1 MVTEPAVME
10 LLTRA
15 WEIAASVPD
24 PELPAL
30 TVADLGI
37 LREVTIDSGR
47 LIVYLTPTYSGCP
60 ALHDMRREV
69 ASRLAGAGFAGAE
82 VRAKLSPPWS
92 TDLITADGRRKLAEA
107 GIAPPRSAG
116 SASPGGHDAARGHPG
131 PHWPGTLRKA
141 DGPVPLTL
149 FAGGPPVACPLC
161 GSADTERTAAFG
173 STACKD
179 LRRCRACGEPFE
191 HVKEI

>member
-1 MVTEPAVME
+1 MVTELAATE

-15 WEIAASVPD
+15 WEIAGAVPD
-24 PELPAL
+24 PELPAV

-37 LREVTIDSGR
+37 LREITFDSGR
-47 LIVYLTPTYSGCP
+47 VIVALTPTYSGCP

-69 ASRLAGAGFAGAE
+69 ASRLAAAGFTAE
-82 VRAKLSPPWS
+82 VRAVLSPPWS
-92 TDLITADGRRKLAEA
+92 TDMITAEGRRKLAEA
-107 GIAPPRSAG
+107 GIAPPRALS
-116 SASPGGHDAARGHPG
+116 R
-131 PHWPGTLRKA
+131 T

-149 FAGGPPVACPLC
+149 FAAGPPVACPRC
-161 GSADTERTAAFG
+161 GSADTGRTAAFG

-191 HVKEI
+191 HIKEI

>member
-1 MVTEPAVME
+1 MVTELAVTD

-15 WEIAASVPD
+15 WEIAGAVPD
-24 PELPAL
+24 PELPAV

-37 LREVTIDSGR
+37 LREISFEADR
-47 LIVYLTPTYSGCP
+47 LIVSLTPTYSGCP
-60 ALHDMRREV
+60 ALHDMSREV
-69 ASRLAGAGFAGAE
+69 ASRLAAAGFAAE
-82 VRAKLSPPWS
+82 VKAVLSPPWS
-92 TDLITADGRRKLAEA
+92 TDMITADGRRKLAEA
-107 GIAPPRSAG
+107 GVAPPRSLSG
-116 SASPGGHDAARGHPG
+116 ASREGRPPGAPRRTG
-131 PHWPGTLRKA
+131 
-141 DGPVPLTL
+141 GPVPLTL
-149 FAGGPPVACPLC
+149 FAAGPPVACPRC

>member
-1 MVTEPAVME
+1 MVTELAATE

-15 WEIAASVPD
+15 WEIAAAVPD

-37 LREVTIDSGR
+37 LREVTIDGDR
-47 LIVYLTPTYSGCP
+47 LIVSLTPTYSACP
-60 ALHDMRREV
+60 ALHDIQREV
-69 ASRLAGAGFAGAE
+69 ASRLADAGFANAK
-82 VRAKLSPPWS
+82 VRAVLSPPWS

-107 GIAPPRSAG
+107 GIAPPRSVQR
-116 SASPGGHDAARGHPG
+116 AA
-131 PHWPGTLRKA
+131 
-141 DGPVPLTL
+141 GPVPLTL
-149 FAGGPPVACPLC
+149 FAAGPPVTCPRC

>member
-1 MVTEPAVME
+1 MVSVLTVTE
-10 LLTRA
+10 LLTKA

-37 LREVTIDSGR
+37 LREVTLDDDR
-47 LIVYLTPTYSGCP
+47 LIVSITPTYSGCP

-69 ASRLAGAGFAGAE
+69 ASRLAAAGFAAE
-82 VRAKLSPPWS
+82 VRTVLTPPWS

-107 GIAPPRSAG
+107 GIAPPRSLH
-116 SASPGGHDAARGHPG
+116 SAREGGHTR
-131 PHWPGTLRKA
+131 RKG
-141 DGPVPLTL
+141 GPVPLTL
-149 FAGGPPVACPLC
+149 FAAGPPVACPRC
-161 GSADTERTAAFG
+161 GSADSERTAAFG

-191 HVKEI
+191 HIKEI

>member
-1 MVTEPAVME
+1 MVTE
-10 LLTRA
+10 LTVTDVLARA
-15 WEIAASVPD
+15 WEIAGAVPD
-24 PELPAL
+24 PELPEV

-37 LREVTIDSGR
+37 LREITLDDDR
-47 LIVYLTPTYSGCP
+47 LIVSLTPTYSGCP

-69 ASRLAGAGFAGAE
+69 ASRLAAAGFAAE
-82 VRAKLSPPWS
+82 VRTVLSPPWS
-92 TDLITADGRRKLAEA
+92 TALISADGRRKLAEA
-107 GIAPPRSAG
+107 GIAPPRSV
-116 SASPGGHDAARGHPG
+116 PKR
-131 PHWPGTLRKA
+131 
-141 DGPVPLTL
+141 DGPVSLTL
-149 FAGGPPVACPLC
+149 FAGGPPVACPRC

>member
-1 MVTEPAVME
+1 MVTELAATE
-10 LLTRA
+10 QLTRA
-15 WEIAASVPD
+15 WEIAAAVPD

-37 LREVTIDSGR
+37 LREITVEEDR

-69 ASRLAGAGFAGAE
+69 AARLAAAGFAGAE
-82 VRAKLSPPWS
+82 VRAMLSPPWS

-107 GIAPPRSAG
+107 GIAPPRSV
-116 SASPGGHDAARGHPG
+116 RR
-131 PHWPGTLRKA
+131 TE
-141 DGPVPLTL
+141 GPVPLTL
-149 FAGGPPVACPLC
+149 FAAGPPVTCPRC

-191 HVKEI
+191 HIKEI

>member
-1 MVTEPAVME
+1 VVTELAATE
-10 LLTRA
+10 QLTRA
-15 WEIAASVPD
+15 WEIAAAVPD

-37 LREVTIDSGR
+37 LREITVEQDR

-69 ASRLAGAGFAGAE
+69 AARLAAAGFANTE
-82 VRAKLSPPWS
+82 VRAMLSPPWS

-107 GIAPPRSAG
+107 GIAPPRSVR
-116 SASPGGHDAARGHPG
+116 SSSPGGHDAPRGHPG
-131 PHWPGTLRKA
+131 PHWPGTPRTA
-141 DGPVPLTL
+141 EGPVPLTL
-149 FAGGPPVACPLC
+149 FAAGPPVTCPQC

-191 HVKEI
+191 HIKEI

>member
-1 MVTEPAVME
+1 MVSELTVTEQ
-10 LLTRA
+10 LTKA

-37 LREVTIDSGR
+37 LRAITMDEDR
-47 LIVYLTPTYSGCP
+47 LIVSITPTYSGCP

-69 ASRLAGAGFAGAE
+69 ASRLAAAGFAGAE
-82 VRAKLSPPWS
+82 VRAVLSPPWS
-92 TDLITADGRRKLAEA
+92 TDLITVDGRRKLAEA
-107 GIAPPRSAG
+107 GIAPPRSVRRAG
-116 SASPGGHDAARGHPG
+116 
-131 PHWPGTLRKA
+131 
-141 DGPVPLTL
+141 GPVPLTL
-149 FAGGPPVACPLC
+149 FAAGPPVACPRC

-179 LRRCRACGEPFE
+179 LRRCRDCGEPFE

>member
-1 MVTEPAVME
+1 MVTELAVTDV
-10 LLTRA
+10 LTRA
-15 WEIAASVPD
+15 WEIAAAVPD

-37 LREVTIDSGR
+37 LREITLDGDR
-47 LIVYLTPTYSGCP
+47 LIVSLTPTYSGCP

-69 ASRLAGAGFAGAE
+69 ATRLAAGGFAGAE
-82 VRAKLSPPWS
+82 VRAVLSPPWS

-107 GIAPPRSAG
+107 GIAPPRS
-116 SASPGGHDAARGHPG
+116 HPK
-131 PHWPGTLRKA
+131 KA
-141 DGPVPLTL
+141 GPVPLTL
-149 FAGGPPVACPLC
+149 FAAGPPVDCPQC
-161 GSADTERTAAFG
+161 GSADTQRTAAFG

-191 HVKEI
+191 HIKEI